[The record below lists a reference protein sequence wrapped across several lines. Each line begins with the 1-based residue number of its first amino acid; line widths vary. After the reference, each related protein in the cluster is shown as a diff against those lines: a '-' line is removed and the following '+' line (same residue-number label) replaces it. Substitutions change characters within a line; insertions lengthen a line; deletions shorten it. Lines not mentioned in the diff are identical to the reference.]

1 MTLWPTWLRLGLVLP
16 LVGLN
21 AFVLK
26 RVLVQFAPFPGLFLT
41 AALIAFLLDL
51 PCRWLMARSF
61 ARTSSITL
69 VMLVTVGLLA
79 LASVAIVPLLIE
91 QLSQLISASP
101 ALLAAAEQ
109 LINQSQN
116 WAVSHDLPANFA
128 DLSSDLVSRISL
140 VATQLSQRL
149 LGLLGATVGITIN
162 LVIVLV
168 LAVFL
173 LLGADPITA
182 GLAQWLPEQWRD
194 RVTGTLERTFRGY
207 FAGQV
212 VLALILSAGQLL
224 VFTLLEIPYGVLFA
238 VLIGFTTLIPYA
250 SAISIIFVSAVLGV
264 QDLRTGLELLAAAI
278 LVGQLVDQVIQPR
291 LMGSIVGLQPAWLLI
306 SLPIGSRVGAIFG
319 FGDLLGLLL
328 AVPVASC
335 IKSLADAARCDAAR
349 CDATRCDATRPK
361 AARYDPERSSDSASL
376 EIMQG
381 ESHPGPAG
389 L

>member
-51 PCRWLMARSF
+51 PCRWLMAR
-61 ARTSSITL
+61 ALGRTSSIIL
-69 VMLVTVGLLA
+69 VMLVTVGLLV
-79 LASVAIVPLLIE
+79 LASVVLVPLLIE

-109 LINQSQN
+109 WINQSQN
-116 WAVSHDLPANFA
+116 WAISHDLPANFA

-149 LGLLGATVGITIN
+149 LGLFGATVGITIN

-182 GLAQWLPEQWRD
+182 GLAQWLPEQWRE
-194 RVTGTLERTFRGY
+194 RVTATLERTFRGY

-212 VLALILSAGQLL
+212 LLALILCAGQLL

-250 SAISIIFVSAVLGV
+250 SAITIVFVSAVLGV
-264 QDLRTGLELLAAAI
+264 QDPRTGLELLAAAI

-291 LMGSIVGLQPAWLLI
+291 LMGSIVGLHPAWLLI

-335 IKSLADAARCDAAR
+335 IKSLADEAR
-349 CDATRCDATRPK
+349 
-361 AARYDPERSSDSASL
+361 SDGVSPQL
-376 EIMQG
+376 KQG

-389 L
+389 P

>member
-51 PCRWLMARSF
+51 PCRWLMARGF
-61 ARTSSITL
+61 ARTGSITL
-69 VMLVTVGLLA
+69 VMLVTVSLLA

-264 QDLRTGLELLAAAI
+264 QDPRTGLELLAAAI
-278 LVGQLVDQVIQPR
+278 LVGQLVDQVIQPK
-291 LMGSIVGLQPAWLLI
+291 LMGSIVGLQPAWLLF

-349 CDATRCDATRPK
+349 F
-361 AARYDPERSSDSASL
+361 DPERSSDGPSP

-381 ESHPGPAG
+381 ESHHGPAG